1 MLGALK
7 QLEKTHAGPTV
18 DLHWAFSGA
27 VMVGACSTGIAVVVL
42 NLRASARN
50 AAAEAVLSHFV

>member
-7 QLEKTHAGPTV
+7 QLEETHAGPTV

-27 VMVGACSTGIAVVVL
+27 VMVGACSTGIAAVVL
-42 NLRASARN
+42 SARN